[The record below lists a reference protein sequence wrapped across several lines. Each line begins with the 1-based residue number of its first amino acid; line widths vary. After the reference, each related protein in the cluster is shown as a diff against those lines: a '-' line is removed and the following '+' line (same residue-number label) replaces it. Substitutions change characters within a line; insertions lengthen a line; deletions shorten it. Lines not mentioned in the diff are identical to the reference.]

1 MVIGKIPD
9 DAWRSKLALCRM
21 RIQGLGWL
29 GRWNLA
35 WYTYYWKIAE
45 ACKSMQITSNH
56 QTIGRDYFASICTS
70 SRLPVDI
77 LCQRGGFWN
86 YSYRVTSSP
95 NSAHFH
101 DFWTF
106 LDAWIFNA
114 TMLFTKRMLTV
125 GYPHGIA
132 YHFQQFNKWWWKNLC
147 HTEPLLR
154 WKSWW
159 SLWGLACWATPCSP
173 SPCHHAPKVGL
184 DKQSIFIDRHFER
197 PTMFSH

>member
-35 WYTYYWKIAE
+35 WYTYWKIAE

-95 NSAHFH
+95 NSAHFS
-101 DFWTF
+101 WF
-106 LDAWIFNA
+106 LDIFGCLDFQCHNVIHETYA
-114 TMLFTKRMLTV
+114 DSRIPTWYRISFPTIQQMVMKKPLPHWTTFALKVMVISVRPCMLSHSMFPISM
-125 GYPHGIA
+125 P
-132 YHFQQFNKWWWKNLC
+132 
-147 HTEPLLR
+147 
-154 WKSWW
+154 
-159 SLWGLACWATPCSP
+159 PCSEGGAGQIIYL
-173 SPCHHAPKVGL
+173 H
-184 DKQSIFIDRHFER
+184 R
-197 PTMFSH
+197 